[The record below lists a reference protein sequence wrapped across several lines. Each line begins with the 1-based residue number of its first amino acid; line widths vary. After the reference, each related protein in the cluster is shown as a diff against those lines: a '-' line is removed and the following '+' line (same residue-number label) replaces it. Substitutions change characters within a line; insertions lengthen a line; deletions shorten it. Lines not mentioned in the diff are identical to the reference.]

1 MISFSLIKPFV
12 ISDLEVICS
21 VTCIGVWIFF
31 IFSFFF
37 LESMYK
43 VCYLYNLLGLA
54 LLQFFFF
61 FFSDFRSKFFF
72 FFGLKVEHIK
82 FFFL

>member
-61 FFSDFRSKFFF
+61 FFRF
-72 FFGLKVEHIK
+72 
-82 FFFL
+82 